1 MSYVRQDRDVLDYS
15 PCRYG
20 ASKLVFRGPV
30 RDLAPPYVAVI
41 GGSET
46 YGRFVER
53 PYPALVE
60 DATGLRLVNLGFVNA
75 GPDVFLGDPVV
86 HDLCGSAAVTVVQ
99 VMGAQNM
106 TNRFY
111 AVHPRRNDRFLRAAP
126 ALKARYPEVDFTEF
140 NFTRHLLATLHEV
153 GPDRFAEVVAE
164 IRSAW
169 VARMRQLLAAARGK
183 RILLWI
189 ADHSP
194 DEADEAGIL
203 WSDPLFVTR
212 SMIEELRPS
221 VATVVEV
228 VSSPEARAMGT
239 SGMVFQPVDEAAAAC
254 TPGIAVHRE
263 AASRLAEAL
272 TAILPS

>member
-1 MSYVRQDRDVLDYS
+1 MSYVRQDRDVLDYA

-20 ASKLVFRGPV
+20 ASKLVFRGPM

-60 DATGLRLVNLGFVNA
+60 EATGLRLVNLGFVNA

-86 HDLCGSAAVTVVQ
+86 QDLCCNAAVTVVQ
-99 VMGAQNM
+99 VMGAQNT

-111 AVHPRRNDRFLRAAP
+111 AVHPRRNDRFLRASP
-126 ALKARYPEVDFTEF
+126 ALKARFPEVDFTEF

-153 GPDRFAEVVAE
+153 GPDRFAEVVTE
-164 IRSAW
+164 IRQAW
-169 VARMRQLLAAARGK
+169 VARMRHLLATARGR
-183 RILLWI
+183 RILLWV
-189 ADHSP
+189 ADHGP
-194 DEADEAGIL
+194 DAAEEAGVL

-212 SMIEELRPS
+212 SMIEDLRPS

-228 VSSPEARAMGT
+228 VASPEARAQGT
-239 SGMVFQPVDEAAAAC
+239 SGMVFQPVDEAAAAS

-263 AASRLAEAL
+263 VAARLSEVL
-272 TAILPS
+272 GSILPK